1 MASKESAPLVH
12 SEWLQFAPLIILLP
26 MIAFAVILFLG
37 RVFNGH
43 PFWKKNLKEGGL
55 IALPVMAASLI
66 LSLLLISEFM
76 KGNSGVDQIFE
87 QIAWVNTGVWGG
99 GSNIESVSLGF
110 GIYVD
115 HVTVMLLFVASF
127 LCLLI
132 NIFSI
137 GYMNTDPI
145 NDNRNHRFYAEFVL
159 FCSGMLGMVLADSFL
174 WLFIFWEIMGLC
186 SYLLIGFYYERPSAA
201 SAAKKAF
208 LTTRIGDVFL
218 MIGLVMLWDLFGS
231 LDYAVVFAQE
241 NIDAVAAN
249 SAGTLQWA
257 LGLMFIGAVGKS
269 AQFPLHVWLPDAME
283 GPTPVSALI
292 HAATMVNA
300 GLYLVAR
307 MFPFFG
313 AESLH
318 GDLDDLAFIIASIG
332 GITAVMAAAIAF
344 VQMDLKKVLAYST
357 MSQLAYIF
365 TGLGCAMYLAN
376 TLDWH
381 HDDDAHYIVI
391 VAFGAALFHLFNHA
405 MAKGMLFMAS
415 GSVIHEVHH
424 AHHHLHHHD
433 DHGDGHGDE
442 HHDDHD
448 DEHFDAQSMENMGGL
463 ASKMPIT
470 ATAML
475 VGSASIMGLPLIG
488 GFWSKEGIIANAWRV
503 AQDDPRFLLPAM
515 CVLLGAAM
523 TGFYMSR
530 MWFKTFAGK
539 PNNEV
544 AAHVGPTNTWIKT
557 PLFILT
563 FVTLSSI
570 IFAGM
575 GFTHWASDTEYSFL
589 SEKNL
594 LEGILYEMEHA
605 FANSDPFFFIL
616 TYIAIFMGAIIG
628 PGLAMALY
636 GGKLAEGEEAKPW
649 MRPIIALSAWVNKRF
664 HFDNTAIRE
673 STLATALENRL
684 YIDEY
689 YDKAMINIVA
699 GFSNKVAETDAEVID
714 GTVKAIESGSQS
726 LSTIVR
732 SMTTGSARDYILM
745 IAVGTLAIF
754 LLIWGVA

>member
-1 MASKESAPLVH
+1 MAGAGSDTIID
-12 SEWLQFAPLIILLP
+12 SELMQFAPLIILLP
-26 MIAFAVILFLG
+26 MLAFPVILFLG
-37 RVFNGH
+37 RVFNRN
-43 PFWKKNLKEGGL
+43 PFWKDTMKEGGI
-55 IALPVMAASLI
+55 IALVVMASSLI
-66 LSLLLISEFM
+66 ISLLLIKDHLGGFASM
-76 KGNSGVDQIFE
+76 KDSVDFLWLNSSVYESGNLTSISF
-87 QIAWVNTGVWGG
+87 
-99 GSNIESVSLGF
+99 GF
-110 GIYVD
+110 GIYID
-115 HVTVMLLFVASF
+115 HITVMLLFVASF

-186 SYLLIGFYYERPSAA
+186 SYLLIGFYYEKPSAA
-201 SAAKKAF
+201 YAAKKAF

-218 MIGLVMLWDLFGS
+218 IIGLVMMWDIFGS
-231 LDYAVVFAQE
+231 LDYDVIFSAVNDETFM
-241 NIDAVAAN
+241 
-249 SAGTLQWA
+249 AGVSSSTLQWA
-257 LGLMFIGAVGKS
+257 LGMMFIGAVGKS

-313 AESLH
+313 SEYLQH
-318 GDLDDLAFIIASIG
+318 DLVDLAFIIALVG

-344 VQMDLKKVLAYST
+344 VQHDLKKVLAYST

-365 TGLGCAMYLAN
+365 TGLGCAMFLAN
-376 TLDWH
+376 TLDWQT
-381 HDDDAHYIVI
+381 DSDAHYIVI

-433 DHGDGHGDE
+433 DH
-442 HHDDHD
+442 HDDHGEHD
-448 DEHFDAQSMENMGGL
+448 DHHEEEFDAQSMDNMGGL
-463 ASKMPIT
+463 ASKMPLT

-503 AQDDPRFLLPAM
+503 ALEDPRFFLPAM
-515 CVLLGAAM
+515 CVLVGAAM

-530 MWFKTFAGK
+530 MWLKTFAGK
-539 PNNEV
+539 PKTEV
-544 AAHVGPTNTWIKT
+544 AAHVGQTNTWIKI
-557 PLFILT
+557 PLFVLT
-563 FVTLSSI
+563 FVTLSAI
-570 IFAGM
+570 LFAGM
-575 GFTHWASDTEYSFL
+575 GFTHWAPDSEYGLL

-594 LEGILYEMEHA
+594 LDGIAYEMGHA
-605 FANSDPFFFIL
+605 FANGDTFFFIL
-616 TYIAIFMGAIIG
+616 TYVAIAIGAVLG
-628 PGLAMALY
+628 PGLALSLY
-636 GGKLAEGEEAKPW
+636 GGSLAEGEKVKPW
-649 MRPIIALSAWVNKRF
+649 MKPIIRLNAWVYGRYN
-664 HFDNTAIRE
+664 FDNQAIANSGLSR
-673 STLATALENRL
+673 ALENRL
-684 YIDEY
+684 YIDHY
-689 YDKAMINIVA
+689 YDMAMLKIVA
-699 GFSNKVAETDAEVID
+699 GFSDKSAETDKNVVDGVIKKIET
-714 GTVKAIESGSQS
+714 GTQS
-726 LSTIVR
+726 ISKVVR

-745 IAVGTLAIF
+745 VSVGTLAIF
-754 LLIWGVA
+754 FLLWGVA